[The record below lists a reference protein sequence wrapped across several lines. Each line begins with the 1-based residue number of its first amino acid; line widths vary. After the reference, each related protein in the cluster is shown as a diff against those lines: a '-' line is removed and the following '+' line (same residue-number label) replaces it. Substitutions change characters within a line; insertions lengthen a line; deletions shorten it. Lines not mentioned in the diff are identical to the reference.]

1 MPTSKRAVA
10 KYAGGFIA
18 WVIGSG
24 FATGQE
30 VLRFFTSYGTLSYGV
45 VLVNLIGFLFIG
57 QLILTTGYEK
67 KAVVNFNPYV
77 HFCGRKLGT
86 FYSWLIPVTI
96 VLIMPVLISGAGATL
111 HQYYGISPVIG
122 SAIMTLMVL
131 VAYLIGFEHLVR
143 IVSAIGPIIIIF
155 SLIVGL
161 TTVFRDFSRFG
172 EISSY
177 EAVLSQSHASPHWL
191 LSAILYLS
199 LTFLSGSTYYT
210 ALGQSAA
217 NRKEA
222 KYGAIVGALALIAAI
237 TIMNT
242 AILLNGENTVLLSI
256 PMLFLAREISYP
268 LGAVFSVVLILG
280 MFSSCS
286 AMMWTVCSRF
296 NKGGIRGN
304 RFFAVLI
311 ALFTFT
317 MGLLSFRDL
326 VGTLYPLVGYLGL
339 IYISCLVYKGL
350 RGKSGGQSPIKSR

>member
-30 VLRFFTSYGTLSYGV
+30 VLRFFTSYGSLSYGV
-45 VLVNLIGFLFIG
+45 VLVNLIGFLYIG

-67 KAVVNFNPYV
+67 KTVENFNPYI
-77 HFCGRKLGT
+77 HFCGRMLGT
-86 FYSWLIPVTI
+86 FYSWLIPITI

-131 VAYLIGFEHLVR
+131 AAYLIGFEHLVR

-155 SLIVGL
+155 SLTVG
-161 TTVFRDFSRFG
+161 TATVFRDFSRFG
-172 EISSY
+172 EISTY
-177 EAVLSQSHASPHWL
+177 EPILSQSQSSPHWV
-191 LSAILYLS
+191 LSAVLYLS

-217 NRKEA
+217 DRREA

-237 TIMNT
+237 TIMNS
-242 AILLNGENTVLLSI
+242 AILLNGENTALLSI
-256 PMLFLAREISYP
+256 PMLYLAKEISYL

-296 NKGGIRGN
+296 NRGGKRGN
-304 RFFAVLI
+304 RIFAVLI
-311 ALFTFT
+311 AVLTFT
-317 MGLLSFRDL
+317 LGLFSFRNL
-326 VGTLYPLVGYLGL
+326 VGTLYPMVGYLGL
-339 IYISCLVYKGL
+339 VYIGCVVWKGVSYEL
-350 RGKSGGQSPIKSR
+350 SLSNH

>member
-30 VLRFFTSYGTLSYGV
+30 VLRFFTSYGSLSYGV

-67 KAVVNFNPYV
+67 KAVENFNPYV

-111 HQYYGISPVIG
+111 HQYYGISTVFG
-122 SAIMTLMVL
+122 SALMALMVL
-131 VAYLIGFEHLVR
+131 AAYLIGFEHLVR
-143 IVSAIGPIIIIF
+143 IVSAIGPVIIIF
-155 SLIVGL
+155 SLMVGSA
-161 TTVFRDFSRFG
+161 TVFRDFSRFG
-172 EISSY
+172 EISNY
-177 EAVLSQSHASPHWL
+177 EPILSQSQSSPHWV
-191 LSAILYLS
+191 LSSVLYLS

-210 ALGQSAA
+210 ALGQSAQ
-217 NRKEA
+217 NRREA

-237 TIMNT
+237 TIMNS
-242 AILLNGENTVLLSI
+242 AILLNGENTALLSI
-256 PMLFLAREISYP
+256 PMLYLAKEISYL
-268 LGAVFSVVLILG
+268 LGAVFSIVLILG

-296 NKGGIRGN
+296 NRGGERGN
-304 RFFAVLI
+304 RIFAVLI
-311 ALFTFT
+311 AVLTFT
-317 MGLLSFRDL
+317 LGLFSFRDL
-326 VGTLYPLVGYLGL
+326 VGTLYPMVGYLGL
-339 IYISCLVYKGL
+339 VYIGCVVWKGVSYEL
-350 RGKSGGQSPIKSR
+350 PLSNY

>member
-30 VLRFFTSYGTLSYGV
+30 VLRFFTSYGALSYGV

-67 KAVVNFNPYV
+67 KGIENFNPYI

-86 FYSWLIPVTI
+86 FYSWLIPITI

-111 HQYYGISPVIG
+111 HQYYGISTVFG
-122 SAIMTLMVL
+122 SALMTFMVL
-131 VAYLIGFEHLVR
+131 AAYLIGFEHLVR
-143 IVSAIGPIIIIF
+143 IVSAIGPVIIIF
-155 SLIVGL
+155 SLMVGSA
-161 TTVFRDFSRFG
+161 TVIRDFSCFG
-172 EISSY
+172 EISTY
-177 EAVLSQSHASPHWL
+177 EPILSQSQSSPHWA
-191 LSAILYLS
+191 LSAVLYIS

-217 NRKEA
+217 DRREA
-222 KYGAIVGALALIAAI
+222 KYGAIAGALALIAAI
-237 TIMNT
+237 TIMNS
-242 AILLNGENTVLLSI
+242 AILLNGENTALLSI
-256 PMLFLAREISYP
+256 PMLYLAKEISYL

-296 NKGGIRGN
+296 NRGGKRRN
-304 RFFAVLI
+304 RIFAVFI
-311 ALFTFT
+311 AALTFT
-317 MGLLSFRDL
+317 LGLFSFRDL
-326 VGTLYPLVGYLGL
+326 VGTLYPMVGYLGL
-339 IYISCLVYKGL
+339 IYIGCVVWKGFT
-350 RGKSGGQSPIKSR
+350 KA

>member
-30 VLRFFTSYGTLSYGV
+30 VLRFFTSYGSLSYGV
-45 VLVNLIGFLFIG
+45 VLVNLIGFLYIG

-67 KAVVNFNPYV
+67 KAVENFNPYIN
-77 HFCGRKLGT
+77 FCGRKLGT
-86 FYSWLIPVTI
+86 FYSWLIPITI

-111 HQYYGISPVIG
+111 HQYYGISTVVG
-122 SAIMTLMVL
+122 SALMSLMVL
-131 VAYLIGFEHLVR
+131 AAYLIGFEHLVR
-143 IVSAIGPIIIIF
+143 VVSAIGPVIIIF
-155 SLIVGL
+155 SLMVGSA
-161 TTVFRDFSRFG
+161 TVIRDFSSFR
-172 EISSY
+172 EISTY
-177 EAVLSQSHASPHWL
+177 EPILSQSQSSPHWV
-191 LSAILYLS
+191 LSAVLYLS

-217 NRKEA
+217 DRREA

-237 TIMNT
+237 TIMNS
-242 AILLNGENTVLLSI
+242 AILLNGENTALLSI
-256 PMLFLAREISYP
+256 PMLYLAKEISYL

-296 NKGGIRGN
+296 NRGGKRGN
-304 RFFAVLI
+304 RIFAVLI
-311 ALFTFT
+311 AVLTFT
-317 MGLLSFRDL
+317 LGLFSFRNL
-326 VGTLYPLVGYLGL
+326 VGTLYPMVGYLGL
-339 IYISCLVYKGL
+339 VYIGCVVWKGVSYEL
-350 RGKSGGQSPIKSR
+350 SLSNH

>member
-30 VLRFFTSYGTLSYGV
+30 VLRFFTSYGSFSYGV

-67 KAVVNFNPYV
+67 KAVENFNPYI
-77 HFCGRKLGT
+77 HFCGRMLGT

-111 HQYYGISPVIG
+111 HQYYGISTVFG
-122 SAIMTLMVL
+122 SALMTLMVL
-131 VAYLIGFEHLVR
+131 AAYLIGFEHLVR
-143 IVSAIGPIIIIF
+143 IVSAIGPVIIIF
-155 SLIVGL
+155 SLMVGSA
-161 TTVFRDFSRFG
+161 TVIRDFSRFG
-172 EISSY
+172 EISTY
-177 EAVLSQSHASPHWL
+177 EPILSQSQTSPHWV
-191 LSAILYLS
+191 LSAVLYLS

-210 ALGQSAA
+210 ALGQSAQ
-217 NRKEA
+217 NRQEA

-237 TIMNT
+237 TIMNS
-242 AILLNGENTVLLSI
+242 AILLNGENTALLSI
-256 PMLFLAREISYP
+256 PMLYLAKEISYL

-296 NKGGIRGN
+296 NRGGTRGN
-304 RFFAVLI
+304 RIFAFFIAVL
-311 ALFTFT
+311 TFT
-317 MGLLSFRDL
+317 LGLFSFRDL
-326 VGTLYPLVGYLGL
+326 VGTLYPMVGYLGL
-339 IYISCLVYKGL
+339 VYIGCVVWKGVSYEL
-350 RGKSGGQSPIKSR
+350 SLSNH

>member
-30 VLRFFTSYGTLSYGV
+30 VLRFFTSYGSLSYGV
-45 VLVNLIGFLFIG
+45 VLVNLIGFLYIG

-67 KAVVNFNPYV
+67 KAVENFNPYI

-86 FYSWLIPVTI
+86 FYSWLIPITI

-111 HQYYGISPVIG
+111 HQYYGISTVVG
-122 SAIMTLMVL
+122 SALMSLMVL
-131 VAYLIGFEHLVR
+131 AAYLIGFEHLVR
-143 IVSAIGPIIIIF
+143 VVSAIGPVIIIF
-155 SLIVGL
+155 SLMVGSA
-161 TTVFRDFSRFG
+161 TVIRDFSSFG
-172 EISSY
+172 EISTY
-177 EAVLSQSHASPHWL
+177 EPILSQSQSSPHWV
-191 LSAILYLS
+191 LSAVLYLS

-217 NRKEA
+217 DRREA

-237 TIMNT
+237 TIMNS
-242 AILLNGENTVLLSI
+242 AILLNGENTALLSI
-256 PMLFLAREISYP
+256 PMLYLAKEISYL

-296 NKGGIRGN
+296 NRGGKRGN
-304 RFFAVLI
+304 RIFAVLI
-311 ALFTFT
+311 AVLTFT
-317 MGLLSFRDL
+317 LGLFSFRNL
-326 VGTLYPLVGYLGL
+326 VGTLYPMVGYLGL
-339 IYISCLVYKGL
+339 VYIGCVVWKGVSYEL
-350 RGKSGGQSPIKSR
+350 SLSNH

>member
-30 VLRFFTSYGTLSYGV
+30 VLRFFTSYGSLSYGV
-45 VLVNLIGFLFIG
+45 VLVNLIGFLYIG

-67 KAVVNFNPYV
+67 KAVENFNPYI

-86 FYSWLIPVTI
+86 FYSWLIPITI

-111 HQYYGISPVIG
+111 HQYYGISTVVG
-122 SAIMTLMVL
+122 SALMSLMVL
-131 VAYLIGFEHLVR
+131 AAYLIGFEHLVR
-143 IVSAIGPIIIIF
+143 VVSAIGPVIIIF
-155 SLIVGL
+155 SLMVGSA
-161 TTVFRDFSRFG
+161 TVIRDFSSFR
-172 EISSY
+172 EISTY
-177 EAVLSQSHASPHWL
+177 EPILSQSQSSPHWV
-191 LSAILYLS
+191 LSAVLYLS

-217 NRKEA
+217 DRREA

-237 TIMNT
+237 TIMNS
-242 AILLNGENTVLLSI
+242 AILLNGENTALLSI
-256 PMLFLAREISYP
+256 PMLYLAKEISYL

-296 NKGGIRGN
+296 NRGGKRGN
-304 RFFAVLI
+304 RIFAVLI
-311 ALFTFT
+311 AVLTFT
-317 MGLLSFRDL
+317 LGLFSFRNL
-326 VGTLYPLVGYLGL
+326 VGTLYPMVGYLGL
-339 IYISCLVYKGL
+339 VYIGCVVWKGVSYEL
-350 RGKSGGQSPIKSR
+350 SLSNH